1 MIMSNDYDHIKSNSC
16 DLIIKNANVVIPKV
30 GVLRTNIL
38 IENGKIKELTN
49 SSASVNYSKSI
60 NANDKYVLPGI
71 IDPHVHYGVFSPI
84 EKAAATESKSAAVG
98 GVTTIM
104 RMLRVYESYKDEIS
118 KHLEA
123 STRNH
128 FIDYGIHA
136 SILNSDHIKDIS
148 YLYQS
153 GIHSFKLYMNL
164 GSTDNRILMDM
175 YPHRNLRLPKNVF
188 ISDELCNSVVGKSST
203 FKNSVVLVHAEDHNT
218 CANLIEEKKLEK
230 SRTGSSSLDACA
242 ENIKNNPANPSKDN
256 LLDIWSKCRP
266 PESEVIAI
274 KKIMNMARQ
283 FGSNIYF
290 VHIGSNGALD
300 AILTERQIGGC
311 NAYIETCPHYLTHS
325 VDFGDL
331 RGKVVPPLRSKND
344 IASLWSAIKNG
355 VIDTIGTDHVANT
368 LSLKSGENND
378 IWTALAGFPGVATML
393 PVLLHYGVNLRQ
405 LPIQRLVE
413 LTSYN
418 ASKIF
423 GMFPKKGTIQ
433 KGSDADLVIIDVNL
447 VQKVTPDLL
456 QSSSDYTIYDGIKL
470 QGWPITTIS
479 RGKIIMENGMV
490 LPENLGHGEF
500 IGSNNHVM
508 NE

>member
-1 MIMSNDYDHIKSNSC
+1 MIMSNSRDDIKSNSC
-16 DLIIKNANVVIPKV
+16 DLIIKNANVVIPKI
-30 GVLRTNIL
+30 GVLKKDIL

-49 SSASVNYSKSI
+49 SSANVNYSKSI
-60 NANDKYVLPGI
+60 NANDKYVLPGL
-71 IDPHVHYGVFSPI
+71 IDPHVHYGVFSPVDMAATT
-84 EKAAATESKSAAVG
+84 ESQSAAAG

-118 KHLEA
+118 KHLIA
-123 STRNH
+123 SAKNH

-136 SILNSDHIKDIS
+136 SILNFDQIKDIS

-153 GIHSFKLYMNL
+153 GIKSFKLYMNL

-175 YPHRNLRLPKNVF
+175 HPYQNLRLPKNV
-188 ISDELCNSVVGKSST
+188 IVSDELCNSVLDESST
-203 FKNSVVLVHAEDHNT
+203 FKNSIVLVHAEDHNT
-218 CANLIEEKKLEK
+218 CANLIEEKKQEK
-230 SRTGSSSLDACA
+230 LRTESSDLDANPK
-242 ENIKNNPANPSKDN
+242 NIKNNPANPSKDN
-256 LLDIWSKCRP
+256 PLDIWSKCRP
-266 PESEVIAI
+266 IQSEVIAI

-283 FGSNIYF
+283 FGSNVYF

-300 AILTERQIGGC
+300 AILHERQIGGC

-325 VDFGDL
+325 VDFGDI

-368 LSLKSGENND
+368 LNLKYGENND

-405 LPIQRLVE
+405 LPILRLVE

-418 ASKIF
+418 TSKIF

-433 KGSDADLVIIDVNL
+433 NGSDADLVIVDVDL
-447 VQKVTPDLL
+447 VQK
-456 QSSSDYTIYDGIKL
+456 SN
-470 QGWPITTIS
+470 S
-479 RGKIIMENGMV
+479 RALAI
-490 LPENLGHGEF
+490 F
-500 IGSNNHVM
+500 IGLLDI
-508 NE
+508 